1 MANIKDKFSSQET
14 IAAIATFPAKAGIG
28 AIKVSGNRALQIA
41 FKIFSPKKKKDI
53 RRAKTYT
60 MHYGFIKDGRE
71 SIDEVVLGIMRKP
84 YSYTRED
91 VIEIYSHSGAAVL
104 TRILDLTL
112 NKGARLAE
120 PGEFTKRA
128 FLSGRIDLVQAEA
141 VLDIVEARAEGAL
154 KMSVFQVKGE
164 LSKLVEE
171 ISGEIEKIEEEI
183 ESEVSFPEEGVEFD
197 VKKVLREIKGVE
209 GKIKHLLNDS
219 GKARFLREGIKCVI
233 CGRANVG
240 KSSLLN
246 MLLRKERAIV
256 TPFAGT
262 TRDVVEEDINILGLP
277 LKIYDTA
284 GILES
289 KDLTSEK
296 AMEKSY
302 ERLEDADLVIS
313 VFDYSRK
320 FSKEDK
326 FVLEKVK
333 DKNAVLVVNKIDL
346 PKKLDLDLLKKH
358 RFPLVEM
365 SVLKS
370 LGLEKLEKTI
380 YKQVWGDPLD
390 NKKESALVSNIR
402 QINLL
407 KDASVELESA
417 EGYLSK
423 RGFLDSALF
432 LIKSAGEK
440 IKEITGKNLS
450 RDVLDNIFS
459 RFCIGK

>member
-1 MANIKDKFSSQET
+1 MEDKFSSQET

-28 AIKVSGNRALQIA
+28 VIKVSGNRALRIA
-41 FKIFSPKKKKDI
+41 SKIFSPKKKKDV

-71 SIDEVVLGIMRKP
+71 VIDEVVLGIMRKP

-141 VLDIVEARAEGAL
+141 VLDIVEAKSEGAL
-154 KMSVFQVKGE
+154 RMSVFQVKGE

-171 ISGEIEKIEEEI
+171 TSGEIERIEEEI
-183 ESEVSFPEEGVEFD
+183 EAEVSFPEEERGFD
-197 VKKVLREIKGVE
+197 VKKVLLQIKRVEGRIKG
-209 GKIKHLLNDS
+209 LLKDS
-219 GKARFLREGIKCVI
+219 GKVRFLREGIKCVI

-246 MLLRKERAIV
+246 MLLRKERVIV

-277 LKIYDTA
+277 LTISDTA
-284 GILES
+284 GILET

-296 AMEKSY
+296 ALEKSY
-302 ERLEDADLVIS
+302 EKLEEADLVIS

-346 PKKLDLDLLKKH
+346 PKKLDIELLKKH
-358 RFPLVEM
+358 GIPLVEM

-370 LGLEKLEKTI
+370 LGLGKLEKTI
-380 YKQVWGDPLD
+380 YKQAGIKPLD
-390 NKKESALVSNIR
+390 NRKGNSLVSNIR
-402 QINLL
+402 HINLL
-407 KDASVELESA
+407 KDALKGLKSA

-423 RGFLDSALF
+423 RGLLDSALF
-432 LIKSAGEK
+432 SIKSAGEK